1 MLSHPKV
8 AGILMLSLVLVMSA
22 YGQTDSYQP
31 LRLPVP
37 ALKSDFQ
44 QLRDTL
50 QKIHPSLYR
59 FKSKTEI
66 DHIFDSC
73 YSALRDSMPVTEF
86 YTLTSYVMAA
96 IGDGHANCRLP
107 REVVADY
114 MGAMKTFPALLL
126 FIHNR
131 AFIFCCKQKDSLAG
145 TELLSI
151 NGRSMDG
158 ITQRLFQYIT
168 TDGNIQSRKNWEM
181 PEFFHLLYTIV
192 YGRENSFEIT
202 YQTKEGA
209 IRQATLTP
217 DYLKNCICTGPFPRP
232 DKYLQLSYTKDNVAV
247 LTIKTFFDDF
257 LKPTGENFPRFLDSA
272 FNDIKARKVKRLII
286 DGRRNQGGYD
296 QNGRLLYAYL
306 TKKPFAYYASRE
318 RIKGPIPEGQD
329 HELSLQLPKE
339 NNYTGKVYFLMDGRS
354 FSGTAEFAAIA
365 KSNRRG
371 LFIGEETGGTYCGN
385 TSGSEAMVTLI
396 NSRISCRIPLIKY
409 TMAVKKTSHPDR
421 GVIPDYPV
429 YPTIGDIIGHQ
440 DSQLDFAIKLAGK

>member
-1 MLSHPKV
+1 
-8 AGILMLSLVLVMSA
+8 MSA
-22 YGQTDSYQP
+22 YCQTGSYPP

-86 YTLTSYVMAA
+86 YTLTSYVIAA

-107 REVVADY
+107 REIVTDY
-114 MGAMKTFPALLL
+114 MGAMKTFPAMLL

-158 ITQRLFQYIT
+158 ITQRLFQYIP
-168 TDGNIQSRKNWEM
+168 TDGNIQSKKNWEM

-192 YGRENSFEIT
+192 YGQENSFDIT

-217 DYLKNCICTGPFPRP
+217 DYLKNCICASPFPRP
-232 DKYLQLSYTKDNVAV
+232 DKYLQLSYTANNIAV

-272 FNDIKARKVKRLII
+272 FNDIKTRKVKRLII

-306 TKKPFAYYASRE
+306 TKKRFAYYASRE

-339 NNYTGKVYFLMDGRS
+339 NSYTGKVYFLMDGRS

-385 TSGSEAMVTLI
+385 TSGSEAMVTLP
-396 NSRISCRIPLIKY
+396 NTRISCRIPLIKY

-429 YPTIGDIIGHQ
+429 YPTISDIIGRR
-440 DSQLDFAIKLAGK
+440 DSQLDFAIKLASK